1 MIQNPVLKGFNPDPS
16 ICRVG
21 EDYYIATSTFEWFPG
36 VQIHHSR
43 DLENWEL
50 IKRPLERLSQLNMLG
65 NDDSCG
71 IWAPCLT
78 HADGKF
84 WLVYTDVKT
93 TIGPFKDS
101 PNYIV
106 TCDTIDGDWS
116 DPIYI
121 NSSGFD
127 PSLFHDDDGKKYF
140 VNMIWDHRVPAEA
153 SGKPRFYGIILQEF
167 DYRSGELIGD
177 SKLIYEGTAIGLTEG
192 PHIYKKDG
200 YYYLAV
206 AEGGTVYEH
215 AESIVRS
222 KNIWGEYESHPDNP
236 MITAYLSPDNYLQK
250 TGHGDLVE
258 TQDGEWYF
266 AHLCG
271 RPLDE
276 NNSLYGGTRG
286 SCPLGRETSI
296 QKVEWID
303 GWPYIVGGKAAS
315 QYVLSLNGN
324 DEIKD
329 EKKIQHIEEFDNN
342 EWGIDFQTL
351 RVPLLEGQFSL
362 TERESHLRLYGMQSL
377 SSRFHKSMLA
387 RRWQSLNFES
397 EIKVEFNPI
406 SFQQSAGLTN
416 YYNCDNLTACGISH
430 HEEYGRVLEIFEID
444 ATRYHNI
451 IYIPLESEGSVQI
464 KSVVDGNKYHYEYN
478 DGTGYKVIE
487 HYFSSAKLSDDY
499 ILQQKDAFFTGAFIG
514 MYCYDLTGMK
524 KYADFD
530 VFKYLEK

>member
-21 EDYYIATSTFEWFPG
+21 SDYYIATSTFEWFPG
-36 VQIHHSR
+36 VQIHHST
-43 DLENWEL
+43 DLENWTL

-78 HADGKF
+78 HADDKF

-93 TIGPFKDS
+93 TVGTYKDS

-106 TCDTIDGDWS
+106 TCDTIDGEWS
-116 DPIYI
+116 APIYV

-127 PSLFHDDDGKKYF
+127 PSLFHDEDGSKYF
-140 VNMIWDHRVPAEA
+140 VNMIWDHRVPAEG
-153 SGKPRFYGIILQEF
+153 SGKPRFYGIVLQEIDF
-167 DYRSGELIGD
+167 EQGGLIGEP
-177 SKLIYEGTAIGLTEG
+177 KVIYEGTAIGLTEG

-222 KNIWGEYESHPDNP
+222 IDIWGEYESHPDNP
-236 MITAYLSPDNYLQK
+236 MITAYLSPSNYLQK

-258 TQDGEWYF
+258 TEDGDWYF

-276 NNSLYGGTRG
+276 NNSLYGGSRG

-303 GWPYIVGGKAAS
+303 GWPYIV
-315 QYVLSLNGN
+315 
-324 DEIKD
+324 
-329 EKKIQHIEEFDNN
+329 
-342 EWGIDFQTL
+342 
-351 RVPLLEGQFSL
+351 
-362 TERESHLRLYGMQSL
+362 
-377 SSRFHKSMLA
+377 
-387 RRWQSLNFES
+387 
-397 EIKVEFNPI
+397 
-406 SFQQSAGLTN
+406 
-416 YYNCDNLTACGISH
+416 
-430 HEEYGRVLEIFEID
+430 
-444 ATRYHNI
+444 
-451 IYIPLESEGSVQI
+451 
-464 KSVVDGNKYHYEYN
+464 
-478 DGTGYKVIE
+478 
-487 HYFSSAKLSDDY
+487 
-499 ILQQKDAFFTGAFIG
+499 
-514 MYCYDLTGMK
+514 
-524 KYADFD
+524 
-530 VFKYLEK
+530 